1 MAGIRILNRSSDKAA
16 VLIKQF
22 VFHDKLP
29 LGHIAERI
37 PLDGRD
43 ADLTVFREPVPECQM
58 AGLSFLFSNV
68 SVRLFRSLGFSTA
81 FFDLP

>member
-22 VFHDKLP
+22 AFHDKLP
-29 LGHIAERI
+29 LGHIVERI

-43 ADLTVFREPVPECQM
+43 VDLTVFREPVPECQM
-58 AGLSFLFSNV
+58 AGFSFLFGNV
-68 SVRLFRSLGFSTA
+68 SVRLFRSLGFSAA

>member
-1 MAGIRILNRSSDKAA
+1 MAGIRILNRLSYKAA

-43 ADLTVFREPVPECQM
+43 ADLTVFREPAPECQM
-58 AGLSFLFSNV
+58 AGLSFLRDRDLV
-68 SVRLFRSLGFSTA
+68 FRAAPETNPLSS
-81 FFDLP
+81 